1 MKLSGARCDTSFF
14 ESNQTKPKQMNT
26 SPPQNQSSKPPP
38 IPGRFAFEPMS
49 GGASPPL
56 IIETLLKFPGRI
68 IHELQNNWRAALP
81 LWLLSF
87 ALLGM
92 LAYGV
97 VVGSFSGGAQLWV
110 APAKI
115 AIGTIL
121 SILICLPSLY
131 IFTCLSGIDAQL
143 RTVTGVLFAAVS
155 LSALLLIGFAP
166 IAWIFSQSTDSVSFM
181 AALHIGLWA
190 IGIMFG
196 LRLLEGM
203 GHLLGGS
210 ARNHLKFW
218 SAIFIVV
225 CLQMMTTLRPIV
237 GASDR
242 FLPSEKKFFLT
253 HWAETLRE
261 EPKGK

>member
-1 MKLSGARCDTSFF
+1 MP
-14 ESNQTKPKQMNT
+14 E
-26 SPPQNQSSKPPP
+26 
-38 IPGRFAFEPMS
+38 
-49 GGASPPL
+49 GASPPL
-56 IIETLLKFPGRI
+56 VIEALLKFPGRI
-68 IHELQNNWRAALP
+68 IHELQNHWRAALP

-97 VVGSFSGGAQLWV
+97 VVGSFSGGSQLWI

-115 AIGTIL
+115 TMGTML

-131 IFTCLSGIDAQL
+131 IFTCLSGIDVQL

-155 LSALLLIGFAP
+155 LGALLLIGFAP
-166 IAWIFSQSTDSVSFM
+166 IAWIFSQSTDSAAFM
-181 AALHIGLWA
+181 AALHIALWA

-196 LRLLEGM
+196 LRLLEAM
-203 GHLLGGS
+203 GHLLGGF

-218 SAIFIVV
+218 SLIFIVV

-237 GASDR
+237 GTSHR
-242 FLPSEKKFFLT
+242 FLPAEKKFFLT
-253 HWAETLRE
+253 HWAETLRAE
-261 EPKGK
+261 SAKK

>member
-1 MKLSGARCDTSFF
+1 
-14 ESNQTKPKQMNT
+14 MNT
-26 SPPQNQSSKPPP
+26 SPTQSQAYKPAP
-38 IPGRFAFEPMS
+38 IPGRFAFEPMPE
-49 GGASPPL
+49 GASPPL
-56 IIETLLKFPGRI
+56 VIEALLKYPGRI

-81 LWLLSF
+81 LWLLSL

-97 VVGSFSGGAQLWV
+97 VVGSFSGGTQLWI

-115 AIGTIL
+115 AMGTTL

-131 IFTCLSGIDAQL
+131 IFTCLSGIEAQM
-143 RTVTGVLFAAVS
+143 RTVTGMLFAAVG
-155 LSALLLIGFAP
+155 LGALLLIGFAP
-166 IAWIFSQSTDSVSFM
+166 IAWIFSQSTDSVAFM

-210 ARNHLKFW
+210 ARNHLKLW
-218 SAIFIVV
+218 SVIFIVV
-225 CLQMMTTLRPIV
+225 SLQMMTTLRPIV
-237 GASDR
+237 GTSDR
-242 FLPSEKKFFLT
+242 FLPTEKKFFLT
-253 HWAETLRE
+253 HWAETLRMSQQ
-261 EPKGK
+261 KNDR

>member
-1 MKLSGARCDTSFF
+1 
-14 ESNQTKPKQMNT
+14 MNT
-26 SPPQNQSSKPPP
+26 PPTQNPSSKPPP
-38 IPGRFAFEPMS
+38 IPGRFAFEPMPE
-49 GGASPPL
+49 GGSPPL
-56 IIETLLKFPGRI
+56 VVQALLKHPGRI
-68 IHELQNNWRAALP
+68 IYELQNNWRAALP
-81 LWLLSF
+81 LSLLLLV
-87 ALLGM
+87 LLGM

-97 VVGSFSGGAQLWV
+97 VVGSFSGGAQLWI

-115 AIGTIL
+115 AVGTML

-131 IFTCLSGIDAQL
+131 IFTCLSGINAQL

-155 LSALLLIGFAP
+155 LSSLLLIGFAP
-166 IAWIFSQSTDSVSFM
+166 IAWIFSQSTGSVAFM

-237 GASDR
+237 GTSDR
-242 FLPSEKKFFLT
+242 FLPGERKFFLT
-253 HWAETLRE
+253 HWAGTLRDE
-261 EPKGK
+261 SAKK

>member
-1 MKLSGARCDTSFF
+1 
-14 ESNQTKPKQMNT
+14 MNT
-26 SPPQNQSSKPPP
+26 PPTQNPSSKPPP
-38 IPGRFAFEPMS
+38 IPGRFAFEPMPE
-49 GGASPPL
+49 GGSPPL
-56 IIETLLKFPGRI
+56 VVQALLKHPGRI
-68 IHELQNNWRAALP
+68 IYELQNNWRAALP
-81 LWLLSF
+81 LSLLLLV
-87 ALLGM
+87 LLGM

-97 VVGSFSGGAQLWV
+97 VVGSFSGGAQLWI

-115 AIGTIL
+115 AVGTML

-155 LSALLLIGFAP
+155 LSSLLLIGFAP
-166 IAWIFSQSTDSVSFM
+166 IAWIFSQSTGSVAFM

-237 GASDR
+237 GTSDR
-242 FLPSEKKFFLT
+242 FLPGERKFFLT
-253 HWAETLRE
+253 HWAETLRDE
-261 EPKGK
+261 SAKK

>member
-1 MKLSGARCDTSFF
+1 MP
-14 ESNQTKPKQMNT
+14 E
-26 SPPQNQSSKPPP
+26 
-38 IPGRFAFEPMS
+38 
-49 GGASPPL
+49 GGSPPL
-56 IIETLLKFPGRI
+56 VVQALLKHPGRI
-68 IHELQNNWRAALP
+68 IYELQNNWRAALP
-81 LWLLSF
+81 LSLLLLV
-87 ALLGM
+87 LLGM

-97 VVGSFSGGAQLWV
+97 VVGSFSGGAQLWI

-115 AIGTIL
+115 AVGTML

-131 IFTCLSGIDAQL
+131 IFTCLSGINAQL

-155 LSALLLIGFAP
+155 LSSLLLIGFAP
-166 IAWIFSQSTDSVSFM
+166 IAWIFSQSTGSVAFM

-237 GASDR
+237 GTSDR
-242 FLPSEKKFFLT
+242 FLPGERKFFLT
-253 HWAETLRE
+253 HWAETLRDE
-261 EPKGK
+261 SAKK

>member
-1 MKLSGARCDTSFF
+1 
-14 ESNQTKPKQMNT
+14 MNT
-26 SPPQNQSSKPPP
+26 PPTQNPSSKPPP
-38 IPGRFAFEPMS
+38 IPGRFAFEPMPE
-49 GGASPPL
+49 GGSPPL
-56 IIETLLKFPGRI
+56 VVQALLKHPGRI
-68 IHELQNNWRAALP
+68 IYELQNNWRAALP
-81 LWLLSF
+81 LSLLLLV
-87 ALLGM
+87 LLGM

-97 VVGSFSGGAQLWV
+97 VVGSFSGGAQLWI

-115 AIGTIL
+115 AVGTML

-131 IFTCLSGIDAQL
+131 IFTCLSGINAQL

-155 LSALLLIGFAP
+155 LSSLLLIGFAP
-166 IAWIFSQSTDSVSFM
+166 IAWIFSQSTGSVAFM

-237 GASDR
+237 GTSDR
-242 FLPSEKKFFLT
+242 FLPGERKFFLT
-253 HWAETLRE
+253 HWAETLRDE
-261 EPKGK
+261 SAKK

>member
-1 MKLSGARCDTSFF
+1 
-14 ESNQTKPKQMNT
+14 MNT
-26 SPPQNQSSKPPP
+26 LPTQNQSSKPPP
-38 IPGRFAFEPMS
+38 IPGRFAFEPMPR
-49 GGASPPL
+49 GASPPL
-56 IIETLLKFPGRI
+56 VIEALLKYPGRI
-68 IHELQNNWRAALP
+68 IHELQNNWRAALS

-97 VVGSFSGGAQLWV
+97 VVGSFSGSQQLWI

-115 AIGTIL
+115 AMGTIL

-131 IFTCLSGIDAQL
+131 IFTCLSGIDAQM
-143 RTVTGVLFAAVS
+143 RTVTGVLFATVS
-155 LSALLLIGFAP
+155 LAALLLIGFAP
-166 IAWIFSQSTDSVSFM
+166 IAWIFSQSTESVAFM

-203 GHLLGGS
+203 AHVLGGS

-218 SAIFIVV
+218 SMIFIVV

-237 GASDR
+237 GRSDR
-242 FLPSEKKFFLT
+242 FLSTEKKFFLT
-253 HWAETLRE
+253 HWGETLGMNQ
-261 EPKGK
+261 PKNER

>member
-1 MKLSGARCDTSFF
+1 
-14 ESNQTKPKQMNT
+14 MNIQPT
-26 SPPQNQSSKPPP
+26 QNQSSKPPP
-38 IPGRFAFEPMS
+38 IPGRFAFEPMPQ
-49 GGASPPL
+49 GASPPL
-56 IIETLLKFPGRI
+56 VIEALLKFPGRI

-81 LWLLSF
+81 LWLLSL
-87 ALLGM
+87 ALLGI

-97 VVGSFSGGAQLWV
+97 VIGSFSGGTQLWI

-115 AIGTIL
+115 AMGTIL

-131 IFTCLSGIDAQL
+131 IFACLSGIDARL

-166 IAWIFSQSTDSVSFM
+166 VAWIFSQSTESVAFI

-190 IGIMFG
+190 IAIMVG
-196 LRLLEGM
+196 LRLLEAM
-203 GHLLGGS
+203 GHLLGGA

-218 SAIFIVV
+218 SVIFIVV

-237 GASDR
+237 GTSDR

-253 HWAETLRE
+253 HWAETLRGE
-261 EPKGK
+261 SARK

>member
-1 MKLSGARCDTSFF
+1 M
-14 ESNQTKPKQMNT
+14 
-26 SPPQNQSSKPPP
+26 
-38 IPGRFAFEPMS
+38 FEPMA

-56 IIETLLKFPGRI
+56 VVETLLKFPGRI
-68 IHELQNNWRAALP
+68 IHELQYNWRAALP

-87 ALLGM
+87 ALVGM
-92 LAYGV
+92 LSYGI
-97 VVGSFSGGAQLWV
+97 VVGSFSGGAQLWI

-115 AIGTIL
+115 AMGTML

-131 IFTCLSGIDAQL
+131 IFVCLSGIDAQL
-143 RTVTGVLFAAVS
+143 RTVTGILFAAVS
-155 LSALLLIGFAP
+155 LGALLLVGFAP
-166 IAWIFSQSTDSVSFM
+166 VAWIFSQSTDSVAFM

-210 ARNHLKFW
+210 PRNHLKFW
-218 SAIFIVV
+218 SVIFIVV

-242 FLPSEKKFFLT
+242 FLPTEKKFFLT
-253 HWAETLRE
+253 HWAETIRDE
-261 EPKGK
+261 SAKK

>member
-1 MKLSGARCDTSFF
+1 
-14 ESNQTKPKQMNT
+14 MNT
-26 SPPQNQSSKPPP
+26 PPTQNQSSKPPP
-38 IPGRFAFEPMS
+38 IPGRFAFEPMRQ
-49 GGASPPL
+49 GASPPL
-56 IIETLLKFPGRI
+56 VVEALLKFPGRI

-81 LWLLSF
+81 LWLLSL

-97 VVGSFSGGAQLWV
+97 VVGSFSGGPQLWI

-115 AIGTIL
+115 AIGTML

-155 LSALLLIGFAP
+155 LGALLLIGFAP
-166 IAWIFSQSTDSVSFM
+166 VAWIFSQSTDSVAFM
-181 AALHIGLWA
+181 AAVHIGLWA

-196 LRLLEGM
+196 LRLLEAM
-203 GHLLGGS
+203 GHLLGRS
-210 ARNHLKFW
+210 ARTHLKLW

-237 GASDR
+237 GTSDHL
-242 FLPSEKKFFLT
+242 LPSEKKFFLA
-253 HWAETLRE
+253 HWAETLRDGSAR
-261 EPKGK
+261 K

>member
-1 MKLSGARCDTSFF
+1 MPR
-14 ESNQTKPKQMNT
+14 
-26 SPPQNQSSKPPP
+26 
-38 IPGRFAFEPMS
+38 
-49 GGASPPL
+49 GASPPL
-56 IIETLLKFPGRI
+56 VIEALLKFPGRI

-81 LWLLSF
+81 LWLLLF

-97 VVGSFSGGAQLWV
+97 VIGSFSGGTQLWI

-115 AIGTIL
+115 AMGTIL

-131 IFTCLSGIDAQL
+131 IFACLSGIDAHL

-166 IAWIFSQSTDSVSFM
+166 VAWIFSQSTESVAFM

-190 IGIMFG
+190 IAIMFG
-196 LRLLEGM
+196 LRLLEAM
-203 GHLLGGS
+203 GDSLGGS

-218 SAIFIVV
+218 SVIFIVV

-237 GASDR
+237 GTSDR
-242 FLPSEKKFFLT
+242 FLPIEKKFFLT
-253 HWAETLRE
+253 YWAETLRNE
-261 EPKGK
+261 SARK

>member
-1 MKLSGARCDTSFF
+1 M
-14 ESNQTKPKQMNT
+14 T
-26 SPPQNQSSKPPP
+26 SPTVGVIMGSDSDWAVM
-38 IPGRFAFEPMS
+38 GAAADALAEFEV
-49 GGASPPL
+49 A
-56 IIETLLKFPGRI
+56 
-68 IHELQNNWRAALP
+68 HEVRV
-81 LWLLSF
+81 LS
-87 ALLGM
+87 AHRTPDAM

-97 VVGSFSGGAQLWV
+97 VVGSFSGGTQLWI

-115 AIGTIL
+115 AMGTIL

-155 LSALLLIGFAP
+155 LGALLLIGFAP
-166 IAWIFSQSTDSVSFM
+166 IAWIFSQSTDSVAFM

-196 LRLLEGM
+196 LRLLEVM

-218 SAIFIVV
+218 SVIFIVV

-237 GASDR
+237 GTSER

-253 HWAETLRE
+253 HWAETLRDE
-261 EPKGK
+261 SARK